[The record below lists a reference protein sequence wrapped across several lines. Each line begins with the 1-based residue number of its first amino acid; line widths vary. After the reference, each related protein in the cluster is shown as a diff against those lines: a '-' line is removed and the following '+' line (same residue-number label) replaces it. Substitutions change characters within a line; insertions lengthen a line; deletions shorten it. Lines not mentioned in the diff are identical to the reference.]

1 MQFSFLFIS
10 LPFESFPCREI
21 IQLWARRE
29 HMMTN
34 FQLQTADTKLIPG
47 YLEYMCGIITS
58 TDREMIANK
67 LYFQMAFSLSSLLKL
82 SNNSMS
88 TQLLS
93 SAVSLK
99 RYKIACIFDWYAGH
113 VQSWGF
119 LFLSLQLVHYNSA
132 KCRTKSPVVQR
143 PIKLFL
149 G

>member
-21 IQLWARRE
+21 IQLWARSE

-47 YLEYMCGIITS
+47 YLDLITS
-58 TDREMIANK
+58 TDREMIAKK

-82 SNNSMS
+82 SNNTMS

-99 RYKIACIFDWYAGH
+99 RYKIACIFYFYAGH
-113 VQSWGF
+113 VQSWRF
-119 LFLSLQLVHYNSA
+119 LFLSFRIVHYNSA
-132 KCRTKSPVVQR
+132 KCRIKSLVVQR